1 MRGMNKPDIYI
12 QTKNPLPVKMVAVHP
27 RRKKYLEMKRQREI
41 DAMLELTRNQL
52 MDRYDG

>member
-12 QTKNPLPVKMVAVHP
+12 QTKNPLAVKMVAVHP
-27 RRKKYLEMKRQREI
+27 RRKKYLEMKRQKEI
-41 DAMLELTRNQL
+41 DAMVELTRNQL

>member
-12 QTKNPLPVKMVAVHP
+12 QTKNPSPAKMVAVHP
-27 RRKKYLEMKRQREI
+27 RRKKYPEMKSQKEI
-41 DAMLELTRNQL
+41 DAMVELTRNQL

>member
-12 QTKNPLPVKMVAVHP
+12 QTKNPSPVKMVAVHP
-27 RRKKYLEMKRQREI
+27 RRKKYLEMKRQKEI
-41 DAMLELTRNQL
+41 DAMVELTRNQL